1 MMKIKPL
8 YLPVGIFLVVMQIYL
23 FLTFIAVM
31 YFIHEAVHAYLCND
45 ELSKGGYEKNLR
57 EDSRKEELALEQ
69 RELRRV
75 REGQPRT
82 RSSSATRAEGNRQL
96 QEIKQRMLYVQKQQ
110 QQQQQQKND
119 QSDGL
124 FDRKG
129 IHEFEGR

>member
-31 YFIHEAVHAYLCND
+31 YFIHEAVHEYLCND

-110 QQQQQQKND
+110 QQQQKND